1 MPRVTYHTA
10 DGATFELTGRVGMSL
25 MQLAT
30 GDGVPGIIGECGGV
44 ASCATCHV
52 YVDPAWLDRLPAVQA
67 DERAMLE
74 FADDTR
80 DTSRLGCQI
89 RLRPELDGLVVTV
102 ARR

>member
-1 MPRVTYHTA
+1 MPRVTYITA
-10 DGATFELTGRVGMSL
+10 DGATFELTGDTGMSL

-30 GDGVPGIIGECGGV
+30 SEGVPGIIGECGGV
-44 ASCATCHV
+44 ASCATCHI
-52 YVDPAWLDRLPAVQA
+52 YVDSAWLDRLPAA
-67 DERAMLE
+67 KGDERAMLE